1 MMSRLSLAFL
11 SAVSI
16 YGLSAAFAPQALA
29 AGCDVNV
36 CISTCQKRGPAFA
49 AGQACTSGCLQT
61 MDKRKKAGQ
70 CK

>member
-29 AGCDVNV
+29 AGCDVNACIARCQQNNPHGGAGRV
-36 CISTCQKRGPAFA
+36 CDSNCGLIIAE
-49 AGQACTSGCLQT
+49 
-61 MDKRKKAGQ
+61 RKKKGQ